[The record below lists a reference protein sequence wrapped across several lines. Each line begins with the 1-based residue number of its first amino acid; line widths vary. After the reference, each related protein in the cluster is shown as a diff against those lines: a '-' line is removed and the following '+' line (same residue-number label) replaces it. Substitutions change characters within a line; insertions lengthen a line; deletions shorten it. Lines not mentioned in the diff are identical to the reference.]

1 MVLSKPITVLNNEY
15 IDMTP
20 TQLGTI
26 WLLGAIA
33 ADVLSTIYMAKAEGF
48 ENLTALFIGALLYA
62 GSFIACVIA
71 LKYMQAGI
79 LYVLWAGVGAIAT
92 AFLAKAMLNQS
103 LDIGAWIGLGFISI
117 GLAIIAQFSSI
128 DI

>member
-1 MVLSKPITVLNNEY
+1 MI
-15 IDMTP
+15 
-20 TQLGTI
+20 GTF
-26 WLLGAIA
+26 WLLIAIVT
-33 ADVLSTIYMAKAEGF
+33 DVVSTIYMAKSEGF
-48 ENLTALFIGALLYA
+48 SNIIPSIIGGLLYF

-71 LKYMQAGI
+71 LKHMQAGI

-92 AFLAKAMLNQS
+92 AVLAKAMLNQT
-103 LDIGAWIGLGFISI
+103 LDIGAWIGLGFISV

>member
-1 MVLSKPITVLNNEY
+1 MNDFFLTLIERK
-15 IDMTP
+15 D
-20 TQLGTI
+20 QLFTATYEHMAI
-26 WLLGAIA
+26 SLL
-33 ADVLSTIYMAKAEGF
+33 
-48 ENLTALFIGALLYA
+48 AL
-62 GSFIACVIA
+62 FIACVIA

>member
-1 MVLSKPITVLNNEY
+1 
-15 IDMTP
+15 MTP

-26 WLLGAIA
+26 WLLGAIVT
-33 ADVLSTIYMAKAEGF
+33 DVVSTIYMAKADGF
-48 ENLTALFIGALLYA
+48 NNIPSLIVGALLYA

-79 LYVLWAGVGAIAT
+79 LYVLWSGIGAIAT

-103 LDIGAWIGLGFISI
+103 LDLGAWIGLIFISI
-117 GLAIIAQFSSI
+117 GLAVIAQFSSI
-128 DI
+128 DV